1 MTDMARQEVARLF
14 AAYAGTPPADIA
26 AMPGSGSYRRYF
38 RISGPSGSTLIGTY
52 NEDIRENESFLY
64 MTRHFGGLH
73 LPVPEVYAVSDDRR
87 CYLQQDLGD
96 TTLLAFLQAGGRA
109 ADAAEAVYRRVLD
122 MLLRFQTEGV
132 AGFDFSYCYPRPAFD
147 TRSMMWDLNYFKY
160 HFLKLLRVP
169 FDEQLLEDD
178 FETFCAWLSQ
188 AGRACFMYRDFQSRN
203 VMVLPDGSLF
213 GIDYQGGRAGP
224 PAYDVASLLFESKT
238 DLSPEFRERLLGYY
252 CGQLENLGRD
262 AEAFMQTFY
271 GFVRIRLMQAMGAYG
286 FRGLYE
292 RKPLF
297 IQSIPPA
304 LRTLR
309 WLGQHAELQVRLP
322 ELERVWRFLSEM
334 DPPVPETSH

>member
-1 MTDMARQEVARLF
+1 MNDTAGQEVARLY
-14 AAYAGTPPADIA
+14 AAHFGTPPTDITA
-26 AMPGSGSYRRYF
+26 LPGSGSYRRYF
-38 RISGPSGSTLIGTY
+38 RMPAPSGGTLIGTF
-52 NEDIRENESFLY
+52 NGDVRENEAFLY
-64 MTRHFGGLH
+64 MTRHFGSRH
-73 LPVPEVYAVSDDRR
+73 LPVPALYAVSDDKR

-96 TTLLAFLQAGGRA
+96 TTLLMFLQNKGLPEGE
-109 ADAAEAVYRRVLD
+109 AETVYRRVLD

-132 AGFDFSYCYPRPAFD
+132 LDFDFSYCYPRPAFD

-178 FETFCAWLSQ
+178 FDTFCAWLSQ
-188 AGRACFMYRDFQSRN
+188 AGRTCFMYRDFQSRN
-203 VMVLPDGSLF
+203 VMVMPDGAVY
-213 GIDYQGGRAGP
+213 GIDYQGGRSGP
-224 PAYDVASLLFESKT
+224 LAYDVASLLFESKT
-238 DLSPEFRERLLGYY
+238 DLSPEFRERLLRYY
-252 CGQLENLGRD
+252 CERLESRGWD
-262 AEAFMQTFY
+262 AEAFMRTFY

-309 WLGQHAELQVRLP
+309 WLGQHAELEVRLP

-334 DPPVPETSH
+334 DPSAIIPPH